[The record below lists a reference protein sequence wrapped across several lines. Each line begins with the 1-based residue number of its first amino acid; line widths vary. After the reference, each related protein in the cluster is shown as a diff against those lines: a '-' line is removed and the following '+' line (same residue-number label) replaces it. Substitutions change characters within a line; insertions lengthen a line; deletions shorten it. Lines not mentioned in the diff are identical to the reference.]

1 AQGPPHAGRLTVSF
15 ARVETAGPMPAHA
28 IPSIEEIVET
38 FELLG
43 DWEERFSYVLDLGRK
58 LPDFPEGDRTEAR
71 RVHGCQ
77 SNVWLDLGM
86 EQHGGP
92 KVRLRAVSDAHI
104 VNGLIAILLSAYDG
118 KSPGEVLAFDI
129 KSLLTK
135 LDLESHLSGTRRNG
149 LQSMVER
156 IRAEASAAQGSNP
169 PGAGRGAGGG

>member
-1 AQGPPHAGRLTVSF
+1 
-15 ARVETAGPMPAHA
+15 MPAHA
-28 IPSIEEIVET
+28 IPSTEEIVET

-58 LPDFPEGDRTEAR
+58 LPEFPESERTEAR

-77 SNVWLDLGM
+77 SNVWLDLGV
-86 EQHGGP
+86 ERNGGP

-118 KSPGEVLAFDI
+118 KSPGEVLEFDI
-129 KSLLTK
+129 KSLLTT

-149 LQSMVER
+149 LGAMIER
-156 IRAEASAAQGSNP
+156 IRAEALAAQ
-169 PGAGRGAGGG
+169 AGEADGGGLRSVED